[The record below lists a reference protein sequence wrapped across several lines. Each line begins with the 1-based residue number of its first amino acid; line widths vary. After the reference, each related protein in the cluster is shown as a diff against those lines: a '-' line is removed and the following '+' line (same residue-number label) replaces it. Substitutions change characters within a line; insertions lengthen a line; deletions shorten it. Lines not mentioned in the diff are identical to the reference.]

1 MKKILVTGANG
12 QLGQCLQKISSQFEE
27 FEFIFTDSE
36 TLDITNKEEV
46 NDFFWQN
53 APDFCINAA
62 AYTAVDLAE
71 TDIEKAFL
79 VNADGTENLAEACAE
94 NNAQFIHVS
103 TDYVFD
109 GENNLAYTE
118 EDFTNPLGVYGASKL
133 AGDELALEVN
143 PCSVILRTSWVY
155 SEFGKN
161 FVKTM
166 LNLFATK
173 EELSIVADQFGQP
186 TNANDL
192 AEAIM
197 KIIKSEKITPG
208 IFNFSNLGRISW
220 FDFAK
225 KIAELSEA
233 KIKLNAIETSQ
244 YPTPAKRPKNSVLDL
259 DKISKTYAI
268 QLKPWEESLED
279 CVQILQNNSNEK
291 NLIHIYSI
299 I

>member
-220 FDFAK
+220 FDFAE

-259 DKISKTYAI
+259 DKISKTYGI

-279 CVQILQNNSNEK
+279 CIQILQNN
-291 NLIHIYSI
+291 
-299 I
+299 